1 MWGNS
6 MQNDD
11 MHSAGSCMA
20 SGQPPDD
27 ALILRIAQGDTAAL
41 EVLYRQTSSS
51 IYGFAL
57 SILRDPVAAEDVMQ
71 DTFVSVMQSAPGYQP
86 SGKPMAWLLTI
97 ARNLALM
104 RLRRAESKNLSFD
117 ELFHV
122 EDTHDAYQT
131 TENHMVLEKVL
142 HTLTD
147 GERQIVML
155 HALSGLKHRE
165 IADLLVAV
173 NRPYGKSDYIPCICW
188 GRNARYAGSFEVGA
202 HCAVW
207 GRIQSR
213 EYMKKLSEDQ
223 LEKRIA
229 YEVSVS
235 KLERMD

>member
-142 HTLTD
+142 QALIWAAVGTVILPSVL
-147 GERQIVML
+147 VMF
-155 HALSGLKHRE
+155 LSFAETYLKVEFKNDLPRTSQTIESFGLE
-165 IADLLVAV
+165 
-173 NRPYGKSDYIPCICW
+173 
-188 GRNARYAGSFEVGA
+188 E
-202 HCAVW
+202 
-207 GRIQSR
+207 GRIEIIVPNS
-213 EYMKKLSEDQ
+213 
-223 LEKRIA
+223 
-229 YEVSVS
+229 
-235 KLERMD
+235 

>member
-41 EVLYRQTSSS
+41 EVLYRQT
-51 IYGFAL
+51 
-57 SILRDPVAAEDVMQ
+57 
-71 DTFVSVMQSAPGYQP
+71 
-86 SGKPMAWLLTI
+86 GKPMAWLLTI

-165 IADLLVAV
+165 IADLLGIPQATAISRY
-173 NRPYGKSDYIPCICW
+173 NRALAKL
-188 GRNARYAGSFEVGA
+188 RNSMGDDDLDR
-202 HCAVW
+202 
-207 GRIQSR
+207 
-213 EYMKKLSEDQ
+213 
-223 LEKRIA
+223 
-229 YEVSVS
+229 
-235 KLERMD
+235 

>member
-104 RLRRAESKNLSFD
+104 RCAGQKVRTCPLMSCFMWRIRMTLIRRRKTIWCLKKCCIRSRTA
-117 ELFHV
+117 
-122 EDTHDAYQT
+122 
-131 TENHMVLEKVL
+131 
-142 HTLTD
+142 
-147 GERQIVML
+147 
-155 HALSGLKHRE
+155 SGR
-165 IADLLVAV
+165 
-173 NRPYGKSDYIPCICW
+173 S
-188 GRNARYAGSFEVGA
+188 
-202 HCAVW
+202 
-207 GRIQSR
+207 
-213 EYMKKLSEDQ
+213 
-223 LEKRIA
+223 
-229 YEVSVS
+229 
-235 KLERMD
+235 

>member
-104 RLRRAESKNLSFD
+104 RLRKAESKNLSFD

-122 EDTHDAYQT
+122 EDTHDAYQEDTHDAYQT

-165 IADLLVAV
+165 IADLLGIPQATAISRY
-173 NRPYGKSDYIPCICW
+173 NRALAKL
-188 GRNARYAGSFEVGA
+188 RNSMGGDDLDR
-202 HCAVW
+202 
-207 GRIQSR
+207 
-213 EYMKKLSEDQ
+213 
-223 LEKRIA
+223 
-229 YEVSVS
+229 
-235 KLERMD
+235 

>member
-71 DTFVSVMQSAPGYQP
+71 DTFVSVMQSA
-86 SGKPMAWLLTI
+86 KPMAWLLTI

-104 RLRRAESKNLSFD
+104 RLRKAESKNLSFD

-165 IADLLVAV
+165 IADLLGIPQATAISRY
-173 NRPYGKSDYIPCICW
+173 NRALAKL
-188 GRNARYAGSFEVGA
+188 RNSMGGDDLDR
-202 HCAVW
+202 
-207 GRIQSR
+207 
-213 EYMKKLSEDQ
+213 
-223 LEKRIA
+223 
-229 YEVSVS
+229 
-235 KLERMD
+235 

>member
-1 MWGNS
+1 

-11 MHSAGSCMA
+11 KRTSDIGA
-20 SGQPPDD
+20 SDGLPPDES
-27 ALILRIAQGDTAAL
+27 LILRIAEGDTAAL
-41 EVLYRQTSSS
+41 EMLYRQTSSS
-51 IYGFAL
+51 VYGFAL
-57 SILRDPVAAEDVMQ
+57 SILRDPTAAEDVMQ

-104 RLRRAESKNLSFD
+104 RLRKAESKNLSFD

-165 IADLLVAV
+165 IADLLGIPQATAISRY
-173 NRPYGKSDYIPCICW
+173 NRALAKL
-188 GRNARYAGSFEVGA
+188 RNSMGGDDLDR
-202 HCAVW
+202 
-207 GRIQSR
+207 
-213 EYMKKLSEDQ
+213 
-223 LEKRIA
+223 
-229 YEVSVS
+229 
-235 KLERMD
+235 